1 MPDRGALLELLKAAQ
16 RIIAVIAIITASAL
30 TVGPSRAQ
38 SVADQID
45 SVVSDQDQIIRRYT
59 APRKPG
65 TIDLSVSDARK
76 KTPPADAR
84 KVKFTLRS
92 VTVQGAVTVANE
104 TLRPAWAHDLN
115 KRISLAELYAIA
127 ERIDAIYQREGYFSW
142 AVVPE
147 QDFSSGHVVIV
158 LYESYVRRVIINST
172 IPGIE
177 RRLKPYIDRMVAMR
191 PIRIKEAERVLLL
204 MSDLAGL
211 TIEGLFIRPDTP
223 SAGGDLKL
231 DISFKRWGATAIF
244 DNLGSDEVGPY
255 QLTGTGT
262 LNDALRL
269 FEATNIVGVTI
280 PASPKELEFI
290 LGSQDVPI
298 GYDGLHVG
306 YSIGHVSS
314 EPGGDL
320 EPLDLDIESSFGT
333 AYANYPFLR
342 TIEHSIFGRIE
353 LNFKDNSLD
362 AGGVR
367 LTEEDLRW
375 LAASLNYT
383 GELEKGAI
391 TLTGTFGQGLDGLG
405 ASSGDDPRA
414 PREGVPDDY
423 RYFRADLD
431 LRKEIAPHVAAR
443 LRVEAQYAPTALP
456 SAVQVVLGGDPYGLA
471 FDGSAASGDS
481 GIAAALEVGRDI
493 ELPETLPISNL
504 NVFTFIDYGAIW
516 NHDTGVDYT
525 HEELGSTGIGA
536 RAGFGNYVNARAL
549 VAVPYED
556 SERLTDTGTRFLFQ
570 IICAY

>member
-1 MPDRGALLELLKAAQ
+1 MESLRAAQ
-16 RIIAVIAIITASAL
+16 RIIVAVAIITLSGF
-30 TVGPSRAQ
+30 TGGPTFAQ
-38 SVADQID
+38 SAADQID
-45 SVVSDQDQIIRRYT
+45 SVISDQTQIIRRYS

-65 TIDLSVSDARK
+65 TVDLSVSDASK
-76 KTPPADAR
+76 KTPPAAAR
-84 KVKFTLRS
+84 KIKFTLRS
-92 VTVQGAVTVANE
+92 VTVRGAVTVANE
-104 TLRPAWAHDLN
+104 TLREAWAGDLN

-158 LYESYVRRVIINST
+158 LYESYVRRVTINST
-172 IPGIE
+172 IPDIE
-177 RRLKPYIDRMVAMR
+177 QRLKPYIDRIVAMR

-211 TIEGLFIRPDTP
+211 TIDGLFIRPDTP

-231 DISFKRWGATAIF
+231 DIGFKRLNATAIF

-269 FEATNIVGVTI
+269 FEATSIAAVTI

-290 LGSQDVPI
+290 LGSQDVPL

-320 EPLDLDIESSFGT
+320 KSLDLDIESTFG
-333 AYANYPFLR
+333 AVYANYPFLR
-342 TIEHSIFGRIE
+342 TIEHSIFGRLE
-353 LNFKDNSLD
+353 LNFKDNTLD
-362 AGGVR
+362 ASGERV
-367 LTEEDLRW
+367 TEEDLRW

-383 GELEKGAI
+383 GELDKGAI

-405 ASSGDDPRA
+405 ASDRSDPRA

-431 LRKEIAPHVAAR
+431 LRKEIAPQTTAR

-456 SAVQVVLGGDPYGLA
+456 SAVQLVLGGDPYGLA

-481 GIAAALEVGRDI
+481 GIAGALELGRNI
-493 ELPETLPISNL
+493 TLPEDVFVSNL
-504 NVFTFIDYGAIW
+504 NVFAFIDYGAIW
-516 NHDTGVDYT
+516 NHDEGVDYT
-525 HEELGSTGIGA
+525 EAELGSTGIGA
-536 RAGFGNYVNARAL
+536 RAGFGEHLNARAI
-549 VAVPYED
+549 VAVPFED
-556 SERLTDTGTRFLFQ
+556 SAELTDTGTRFLFQ